1 MHTAQSLIWS
11 LQEIRTSDAHRRTL
25 EVHDRVWSIAMNP
38 TGSVMKWEEPF
49 DSTLYCVQSDGHYA
63 VITGT
68 ARHGMVRLW
77 DKRHS
82 RPIQMYY
89 VGRGSSPVYSL
100 AYDSGH
106 LYVALDKGINMLD
119 FTVR

>member
-1 MHTAQSLIWS
+1 
-11 LQEIRTSDAHRRTL
+11 
-25 EVHDRVWSIAMNP
+25 
-38 TGSVMKWEEPF
+38 MKWEEPF

-82 RPIQMYY
+82 RPIQ
-89 VGRGSSPVYSL
+89 VGNQHTYHNNGLMFFVTDL
-100 AYDSGH
+100 
-106 LYVALDKGINMLD
+106 
-119 FTVR
+119 